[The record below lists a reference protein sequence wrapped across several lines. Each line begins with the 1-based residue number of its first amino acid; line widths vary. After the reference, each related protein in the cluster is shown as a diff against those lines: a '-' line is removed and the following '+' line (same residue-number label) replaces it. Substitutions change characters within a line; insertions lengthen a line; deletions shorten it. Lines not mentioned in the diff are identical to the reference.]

1 MNNCLCSVCTA
12 SGSPFIFFEICSLES
27 MSTGV
32 VGDNPGKFM
41 QHLTD
46 YQQQRK
52 FLMKEI
58 GKGKVEN

>member
-1 MNNCLCSVCTA
+1 
-12 SGSPFIFFEICSLES
+12 

-32 VGDNPGKFM
+32 VEDNPGMFM

-52 FLMKEI
+52 FLMKERAAWI
-58 GKGKVEN
+58 V